1 MFRFRPPQICS
12 HCRQIIPRAAAGRC
26 PLCHTPFHSPRS
38 VRDAPRPVKHP
49 GELKKEEHG

>member
-49 GELKKEEHG
+49 GSELKKE